1 MKKVLKDIKTDYNEL
16 NVELEKVNEEEIKA
30 EEVCEKLSLDYKACD
45 EVFNSACDHFRK
57 IENRIKKRKEEF
69 ASKKCSRQVSIVGF
83 GTAAISLVI
92 AFINTKLGL
101 ITQPFYAYVGAALL
115 GCMASIIDM
124 QLFWDKTKEK
134 GYVEFEELESTK
146 STRDV
151 SDKAYV
157 EKLKAE
163 KELRE
168 VQGKL
173 IEHTKVLNEIKRR
186 KNKIENKIRDIK
198 INTFDKIMNCDSQE
212 LDGQSLVLK

>member
-1 MKKVLKDIKTDYNEL
+1 
-16 NVELEKVNEEEIKA
+16 
-30 EEVCEKLSLDYKACD
+30 
-45 EVFNSACDHFRK
+45 
-57 IENRIKKRKEEF
+57 
-69 ASKKCSRQVSIVGF
+69 
-83 GTAAISLVI
+83 
-92 AFINTKLGL
+92 
-101 ITQPFYAYVGAALL
+101 
-115 GCMASIIDM
+115 MASIIDM
-124 QLFWDKTKEK
+124 QLFWDKTKER

-146 STRDV
+146 NTRDV

-168 VQGKL
+168 VQWKL

-212 LDGQSLVLK
+212 LDGQRLVLK